1 MGGFFL
7 VGSEYIFRTK
17 LEEDDEECMC
27 QPFCSEIDDDLEN
40 TLLNKSERILDLNE
54 FPRTLRLQ
62 FISCDADNEG
72 MCYEI
77 IARRDFEGDISE
89 YINDELNFL

>member
-27 QPFCSEIDDDLEN
+27 PPFCSVIDDDLEN
-40 TLLNKSERILDLNE
+40 TLLNKSEQILDLNE
-54 FPRTLRLQ
+54 FPRNLRLQ
-62 FISCDADNEG
+62 FLSGDADNEG
-72 MCYEI
+72 LCYKI
-77 IARRDFEGDISE
+77 IARKDFEGDISE
-89 YINDELNFL
+89 YINDDYWF

>member
-7 VGSEYIFRTK
+7 VGGKYIFRTK

-27 QPFCSEIDDDLEN
+27 PPFCSEIDDNLED
-40 TLLNKSERILDLNE
+40 TLLNKSEQILDLDE
-54 FPRTLRLQ
+54 FPRKLRLQ
-62 FISCDADNEG
+62 FLSGDADNEG

-77 IARRDFEGDISE
+77 IAREDFEGDISE
-89 YINDELNFL
+89 YINDDWF